1 MANSAD
7 LERRSG
13 ELIQDGV
20 VSSVDYDA
28 ATCTVELGDLVTG
41 DLPWFAP
48 RAGGVT
54 VWSPPVP
61 GEQCSVLC
69 PEGDIDNGRV
79 LLGLWSDANPPPST
93 DPSLVL
99 IAFPDGARLGY
110 HHADHAL
117 AASLPA
123 GGSAVVDAP
132 AGLTINADV
141 TIKGN
146 VSIEGKAEASEDV
159 VGGGISLKSHK
170 HSAVAAGTAQSGAPV
185 P

>member
-1 MANSAD
+1 MA
-7 LERRSG
+7 
-13 ELIQDGV
+13 
-20 VSSVDYDA
+20 SVDYEA
-28 ATCTVELGDLVTG
+28 ATCTIELGDLVTG

-61 GEQCSVLC
+61 GEQCTVLC

-79 LLGLWSDANPPPST
+79 LLGLWSDANPPPSS
-93 DPSLVL
+93 DPDLVV
-99 IAFPDGARLGY
+99 IAFPDGARMGY
-110 HHADHAL
+110 HHGAHAL
-117 AASLPA
+117 AVTLP
-123 GGSAVVDAP
+123 GGGTATIDAP
-132 AGLTINADV
+132 GGTVWNGPVTFNDDV
-141 TIKGN
+141 TVNAK
-146 VSIEGKAEASEDV
+146 VTASEDV